1 MILKACEQH
10 QIPLSVMDD
19 IMENFQ
25 LLYQVAM
32 TACRTKI
39 KTALAEAGI
48 GDDVI
53 ASALIHLKE
62 GPHSQTFS
70 KGFKLSINSLPTFK
84 DTLG

>member
-1 MILKACEQH
+1 
-10 QIPLSVMDD
+10 
-19 IMENFQ
+19 MENFQ
-25 LLYQVAM
+25 LLYQAAV

-48 GDDVI
+48 GDDAI

-62 GPHSQTFS
+62 GPHSQTYS
-70 KGFKLSINSLPTFK
+70 KGFKLRINSLHTSK